1 MTARTSR
8 PASAAFT
15 AKAILFLG
23 IAAAGCSESPGPAAE
38 SEAAAASP
46 PGAAATPAVTTTAA
60 GEFTTWKSYSGGPH
74 ASQYS
79 ALDQINRANVSEL
92 EVAWSFPAGDRSFV
106 FNPIVV
112 DGVMYVL
119 ARDNEIIALDAET
132 GAELWA
138 NAPERGVA
146 ARGIHFWESDDGTD
160 RRLVFHGGGFIK
172 EIDADTGETITSFGN
187 NGMVD
192 LREALDGGRDISN
205 VRPLGTS
212 NPGRVFEDLMIVSLP
227 AQGAGYVSTPGNVG
241 AWNILTGE
249 LEWVF
254 HSIPHPGE
262 FGYDSWP
269 QDAYLT
275 AGGVHNWSEFTVDIE
290 NGIAFIPFG
299 SPRYDFY
306 GGDRPGNNL
315 YGNSLVALDAR
326 TGERLWHQQLI
337 HHDLWDWDLPQA
349 PKLLDL
355 AIDGESVE
363 AVAQATKQG
372 FLFVF
377 DRHTGEPVWP
387 IEERPVPQSDLPG
400 EYSSPTQPFPA
411 VLEPFA
417 VQSFTEANI
426 NPYLPE
432 DEQELLRRRLA
443 TSRNEGVF
451 TPPSFEGSISMPGH
465 NGGANWGSGAVDPIN
480 GKFYVVAKNLPV
492 MLRAEL
498 ANGEPSAAGV
508 AGGVSTPE
516 MAAAARAEAEAE
528 VAAAAG
534 PLEMNVPYDFM
545 RSTTNGMG
553 AAGPPWSLLTAY
565 DLNTGEIE
573 WQLPN
578 GSTPL
583 PGVPENS
590 GAHMPRGAPLATGG
604 GLLFVAT
611 AQDRMLRAYD
621 RDTGEV
627 LWAYELPNGSEGI
640 PASYA
645 VDGRQYLA
653 VNVTAGNGLF
663 PPTELEQPTGDRVYM
678 VFALPQN

>member
-1 MTARTSR
+1 MNKSISWPVSARF
-8 PASAAFT
+8 ASAAVVVFG
-15 AKAILFLG
+15 L
-23 IAAAGCSESPGPAAE
+23 AAAGCSPSPAPDARSGMMP
-38 SEAAAASP
+38 EAAAPAEPVAAVS
-46 PGAAATPAVTTTAA
+46 GAD
-60 GEFTTWKSYSGGPH
+60 FTTWRSYSGGSH

-79 ALDQINRANVSEL
+79 GLDQIDRSNVAGL
-92 EVAWSFPAGDRSFV
+92 EVAWSFPAGDRGFV

-112 DGVMYVL
+112 DSVMYVL
-119 ARDNEIIALDAET
+119 ARDNEIVALDAET
-132 GAELWA
+132 GEELWA

-146 ARGIHFWESDDGTD
+146 GRGIHYWESAGGSD

-172 EIDADTGETITSFGN
+172 AINADTGETITSFGD

-212 NPGRVFEDLMIVSLP
+212 NPGRVFENLMIVSLP
-227 AQGAGYVSTPGNVG
+227 AQGAGYASTPGNVG
-241 AWNILTGE
+241 AWDVLTGE
-249 LEWVF
+249 LQWVF
-254 HSIPHPGE
+254 HAIPHPGE

-269 QDAYLT
+269 EDAYLT
-275 AGGVHNWSEFTVDIE
+275 AGGVHNWSEFTVDAD

-299 SPRYDFY
+299 SPRYDFF
-306 GGDRPGNNL
+306 GGDRPGDNL

-326 TGERLWHQQLI
+326 TGERLWHQQLV
-337 HHDLWDWDLPQA
+337 HHDVWDWDLPQA
-349 PKLLDL
+349 PKLLEL
-355 AIDGESVE
+355 NIDGEAVE

-377 DRHTGEPVWP
+377 DRQTGEPVWP
-387 IEERPVPQSDLPG
+387 MEERPVPQTDLPG
-400 EYSSPTQPFPA
+400 EYTSPTQPFPV
-411 VLEPFA
+411 VLEPFT
-417 VQSFTEANI
+417 VQSFTEADI
-426 NPYLPE
+426 NPFLPE
-432 DEQELLRRRLA
+432 DEQELLRQRLA

-465 NGGANWGSGAVDPIN
+465 NGGANWGGGAVDPVN
-480 GKFYVVAKNLPV
+480 GKFYVVSKNLPV

-498 ANGEPSAAGV
+498 ADGEPSVASV
-508 AGGVSTPE
+508 AGGVITPE
-516 MAAAARAEAEAE
+516 MAAAARAEAEA
-528 VAAAAG
+528 AAAEG
-534 PLEMNVPYDFM
+534 PIRMNVPYDFM

-553 AAGPPWSLLTAY
+553 AAGPPWSHLTAY

-573 WQLPN
+573 WRIPN

-583 PGVPENS
+583 PGVPEDS
-590 GAHMPRGAPLATGG
+590 GSHMPRGAPLATAG

-640 PASYA
+640 PASFE
-645 VDGRQYLA
+645 VGGRQYLA

-663 PPTELEQPTGDRVYM
+663 PPTELAQPTGERAYV
-678 VFALPQN
+678 VFALPQE